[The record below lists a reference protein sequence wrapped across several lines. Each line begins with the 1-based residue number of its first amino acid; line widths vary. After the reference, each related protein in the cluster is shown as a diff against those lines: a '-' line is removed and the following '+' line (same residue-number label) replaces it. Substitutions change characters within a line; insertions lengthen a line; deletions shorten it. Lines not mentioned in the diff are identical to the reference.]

1 MKKTILAIAMA
12 FLFFPGTVLA
22 QDKGKEPTIKDTLT
36 LIRSGQHVASNDKIN
51 PDKVSNKLL
60 EQLGDAVM
68 AERFPNEKRHEWMD
82 NMMGGEGSTS
92 LAYMH
97 RIMGY
102 RFLQGYSG
110 MPGYGFSGR
119 GMNLKEAGNG
129 GGGKKEK

>member
-12 FLFFPGTVLA
+12 FLFIPGTVLA
-22 QDKGKEPTIKDTLT
+22 QDKGKEPTIKDTLA
-36 LIRSGQHVASNDKIN
+36 LIRSGQHVASYDKIN

-82 NMMGGEGSTS
+82 TMMGGEGSTS

-102 RFLQGYSG
+102 RFLQGYSD